1 MSDSLGLDSVRLKG
15 ATLSSTR
22 RPGGRQFWRSAPLT
36 VGLLFCLGN
45 AASADA
51 PPVDA
56 IPMSQIAA
64 AIESVDGF
72 GYFEEIEWDDD
83 GYWEVEYRD
92 TEGRRVKT
100 KIDPISGE
108 SIDR

>member
-1 MSDSLGLDSVRLKG
+1 MSDSLRLASVCLKG

-22 RPGGRQFWRSAPLT
+22 GRGGRQLWRFAPLIL
-36 VGLLFCLGN
+36 GLLSCLGST
-45 AASADA
+45 ASADA

-92 TEGRRVKT
+92 VEGRRVKT